1 MEGKGVIFNVQR
13 FSIHDGPGIRTA
25 VFFKGCPLRCPWCSN
40 PESQSA
46 KVEMTWDRKKCIS
59 CGTCLS
65 ACGRDDIHMV
75 EPSVTSPHGEDK
87 KLIVFDRKNC
97 NVCMMCKEA
106 CPTGAISYEGTYRT
120 TDEIMEIV
128 MKDEPFYAESGGGI
142 TLTGGE
148 VLAQP
153 VFADEL
159 LTAAKTKGLHTAMET
174 TCYGP
179 KDKFIGLLRNLDLL
193 LCDIKHWDS
202 DKHEAFTGVPLGLI
216 QDNIRAASNYPTL
229 QVIGRVPVIPG
240 FNYTP
245 DDAAKLSETILG
257 LGVRKVHLLR
267 YHSFGEGKYELLGRK
282 YEMDGISQIHRDD
295 PLFEE
300 YSDIFRKSGLE
311 VS

>member
-1 MEGKGVIFNVQR
+1 MEGKGLIFNVQR

-40 PESQSA
+40 PESQEA
-46 KVEMTWDRKKCIS
+46 RIEMTWDRKKCIS
-59 CGTCLS
+59 CGTCLN
-65 ACGRDDIHMV
+65 ACGRDAIHMV
-75 EPSVTSPHGEDK
+75 EQ
-87 KLIVFDRKNC
+87 KLIVFDSKRC
-97 NVCMMCKEA
+97 NACMMCKEV
-106 CPTGAISYEGTYRT
+106 CPTGAISFEGYYRT
-120 TDEIMEIV
+120 AHEIMEIV

-153 VFADEL
+153 VFAGEL
-159 LTAAKTKGLHTAMET
+159 LTLAKSKGIHTAMET

-193 LCDIKHWDS
+193 LCDIKHWNS

-216 QDNIRAASNYPTL
+216 QDNIRAAANYPTL

-245 DDAAKLSETILG
+245 HDAARLSETILQ
-257 LGVRKVHLLR
+257 LGISKVHLLR

-282 YEMDGISQIHRDD
+282 YEMDGTSQIHRDD